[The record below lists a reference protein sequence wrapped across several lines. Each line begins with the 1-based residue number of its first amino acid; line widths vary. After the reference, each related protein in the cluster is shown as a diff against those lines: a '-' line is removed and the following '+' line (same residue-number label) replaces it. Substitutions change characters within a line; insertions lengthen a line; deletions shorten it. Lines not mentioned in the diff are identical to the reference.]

1 MSFKS
6 KQMRRS
12 HIHVR
17 PGMHCGTGLLGRC
30 LNVGLKVGKHPLKIP
45 LASIHRDL
53 TEEDIRSVFS
63 AFGTIKDC
71 DMAKYAQHLIYTS
84 IGVK

>member
-1 MSFKS
+1 MMTVLCNREFDALVF
-6 KQMRRS
+6 R
-12 HIHVR
+12 
-17 PGMHCGTGLLGRC
+17 LY
-30 LNVGLKVGKHPLKIP
+30 